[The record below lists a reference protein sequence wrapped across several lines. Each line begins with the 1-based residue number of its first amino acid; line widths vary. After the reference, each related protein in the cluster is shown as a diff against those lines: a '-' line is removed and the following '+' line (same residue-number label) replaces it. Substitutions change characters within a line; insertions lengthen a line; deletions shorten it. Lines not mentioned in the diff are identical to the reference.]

1 MERTAPIQTEERSRR
16 RMLALATMVV
26 TVLLLVS
33 VGSLPFAA
41 SWYNVQSL
49 TVGVRA
55 APSWSPVVPLDDFD
69 RGRDPTVSP
78 SPLTKIAHG
87 LVSIMG
93 HDDLGRSLFYRAMP
107 ALLISLLI
115 GLAAAGVSVVIGVSW
130 GAVAA
135 YAGGRVDLVMMRI
148 VDVLYSLPYVLMVI
162 LIRTALVRPL
172 RAALGDSAA
181 AADFIMLFIA
191 IGAVSWLTMAR
202 VVRGQVLT
210 LRERGF
216 VEAARTAGAG
226 PFHILRK
233 HLLPN
238 LLGPVFV
245 CATMIIPQAI
255 LQESFLSF
263 LGIGIRQP
271 VPSLGRLAAEGVES
285 VNMFVSYWWLLMF
298 PCALLV
304 VTLVALAMIG
314 DALHGGRKAV
324 L

>member
-1 MERTAPIQTEERSRR
+1 
-16 RMLALATMVV
+16 
-26 TVLLLVS
+26 
-33 VGSLPFAA
+33 
-41 SWYNVQSL
+41 
-49 TVGVRA
+49 
-55 APSWSPVVPLDDFD
+55 
-69 RGRDPTVSP
+69 
-78 SPLTKIAHG
+78 
-87 LVSIMG
+87 
-93 HDDLGRSLFYRAMP
+93 
-107 ALLISLLI
+107 
-115 GLAAAGVSVVIGVSW
+115 
-130 GAVAA
+130 
-135 YAGGRVDLVMMRI
+135 MMRI